1 MKKFTLFFLLALLLN
16 ITNAQNLYL
25 NEFLASNDA
34 NYYDSTTGKYP
45 DWIEIYN
52 SDNLPIDI
60 GGMYITDDLSNL
72 TIWQIPTTYPD
83 STTIPANGFIV
94 LFADKIPVAGVLH
107 VNIKLSGDGEQIGL
121 TASDGTTIID
131 SVSFGPQETDIS
143 MGRIPNGVGDWV
155 TLPST
160 SMGLGNEYLDVDEN
174 QNPAEYFLSQNYPN
188 PFNPSTEISY
198 YLPKSDFVTIKVH
211 DVLGKEIAV
220 LVNQIQNA
228 GNHRV
233 NFNAK
238 NLTSGVYFY
247 VFQSSNIDKP
257 GQVFSETKKM
267 VLIK

>member
-1 MKKFTLFFLLALLLN
+1 MKKFTLLFVLALLVN

-34 NYYDSTTGKYP
+34 NYYDSTTGDYP

-52 SDNLPIDI
+52 AGDVPINI
-60 GGMYITDDLSNL
+60 GGMYITDDLSDL
-72 TIWQIPTTYPD
+72 TTWQIPTTYPD
-83 STTIPANGFIV
+83 STTIPAGGFLV
-94 LFADKIPVAGVLH
+94 LFADKIPEAGVLH
-107 VNIKLSGDGEQIGL
+107 VNIKLSGNGEQIGL

-131 SVSFGPQETDIS
+131 SVSFGAQEADIS
-143 MGRIPNGVGDWV
+143 MGRIPDGIGDWV

-160 SMGLGNEYLDVDEN
+160 SMGYENEFADVEEN

-198 YLPKSDFVTIKVH
+198 YLPKTDFVTIKVY
-211 DVLGKEIAV
+211 DILGKEIAV

-228 GNHRV
+228 GNHKV

-247 VFQSSNIDKP
+247 NFQSSDFDKS

-267 VLIK
+267 ILIK